1 MQRTKTAYNTV
12 RQWWQDKI
20 CCSLLWKK
28 NIDLPKRI
36 QKSLRWSLG
45 EAGRV
50 IVLYSLTLWHRVF
63 FCLTAE
69 MLRLPW
75 EKALANHCSDLS
87 SVEGTTGFVL
97 KLTKCNCLLHQ
108 QSACGERN
116 QV

>member
-1 MQRTKTAYNTV
+1 MLQFIV
-12 RQWWQDKI
+12 E
-20 CCSLLWKK
+20 K

-50 IVLYSLTLWHRVF
+50 KVLYSLTLWHKVF
-63 FCLTAE
+63 LCLKAE

-97 KLTKCNCLLHQ
+97 NLTKCNCLLHQ